1 MAKLMPLSDLAP
13 HYDGLLCDIWGVL
26 HNGVAAFPDAVD
38 ALCKY
43 RAQGGI
49 VILITNAPR
58 SNQVIYP
65 QLARL
70 AVPREAFDAVV
81 TSGDVTKSLLQQR
94 PDTPLF
100 HFGPAR
106 DQSILDGLTHPM
118 VSSQDAKL
126 CLLTGPLDD
135 AIESAEIYEPLLLDM
150 RDNGVD
156 MICANPDLVVKSG
169 DRMVICAGSIAQLYA
184 KLGGKVTYAGKPEA
198 PIYDAAMTQMTIAA
212 GRKFPKNRLLVVGDG
227 LPTDIKGAVQNGF
240 DAYFVAGGIHKID
253 MGDMKNPEKL
263 ARADGL
269 IRHQFTDIE
278 LAGICDHLRWI

>member
-1 MAKLMPLSDLAP
+1 MANLMPLSDLAP

-58 SNQVIYP
+58 SNHIIYP
-65 QLARL
+65 QLDRL
-70 AVPREAFDAVV
+70 GVPRESFDAVV
-81 TSGDVTKSLLQQR
+81 TSGDVTKSLLQER

-106 DQSILDGLTHPM
+106 DQSILDGLKHPM
-118 VSSQDAKL
+118 TGSQDAKL

-135 AIESAEIYEPLLLDM
+135 GIESEEIYKPLLLEM
-150 RDNGVD
+150 RDNAVD
-156 MICANPDLVVKSG
+156 MICANPDLIVKSG
-169 DRMVICAGSIAQLYA
+169 NRTVICAGSIAQLYA
-184 KLGGKVTYAGKPEA
+184 RLGGEVTYAGKPEA

-212 GRKFPKNRLLVVGDG
+212 GRRVTKNRILVVGDS
-227 LPTDIKGAVQNGF
+227 LQTDIKGAAKNGF
-240 DAYFVAGGIHKID
+240 DAYFVAGGIHTID
-253 MGDMKNPEKL
+253 MGDMKIPEKL
-263 ARADGL
+263 ARAYSL
-269 IRHQFTDIE
+269 IRHQFTNVK

>member
-1 MAKLMPLSDLAP
+1 MPKLMSLSDLAP

-26 HNGVAAFPDAVD
+26 HNGIAAFPDAVD

-65 QLARL
+65 QLAGL
-70 AVPREAFDAVV
+70 GVPRKAFDAIV
-81 TSGDVTKSLLQQR
+81 TSGDMARLLLQEQ

-106 DQSILDGLTHPM
+106 DQSTLEGLTNPM
-118 VSSQDAKL
+118 VSPRDAYL

-135 AIESAEIYEPLLLDM
+135 GIENAQIYEPVLREM
-150 RDNGVD
+150 CDNAVH

-169 DRMVICAGSIAQLYA
+169 NRMVICAGSIAQLYA
-184 KLGGKVTYAGKPEA
+184 QLGGRVTYAGKPEA
-198 PIYDAAMTQMTIAA
+198 PIYDASMAKISIAA
-212 GRKFPKNRLLVVGDG
+212 GRQISRSRILVVGDG
-227 LPTDIKGAVQNGF
+227 LPTDIKGAAQNVF
-240 DAYFVAGGIHKID
+240 DAYFVAGGIHSD
-253 MGDMKNPEKL
+253 DVGDMQTPENL
-263 ARADGL
+263 AHADGL
-269 IRHQFTDIE
+269 IRHQFTDVK
-278 LAGICDHLRWI
+278 LAGICNQLRWI